1 MKILDKRKQQ
11 GFTVIELIVV
21 LVIIGILASL
31 IVFSYNG
38 VRSRDRDA
46 LRQSDIDT
54 LQGHLEIFYAENSRY
69 PTLSQ
74 LNKSEWL
81 TKNIPD
87 LSLDTLQDPSWT
99 NAASCTNQNGQAK
112 LVELPVP
119 DCYAYSP
126 TSAAGEDCDNNKTPC
141 AHYTLTAT
149 LETEEEYIK
158 TSLN

>member
-21 LVIIGILASL
+21 LVVIGILASL

-54 LQGHLEIFYAENSRY
+54 LQSQLEVFYAENSRY

-74 LNKSEWL
+74 LNNSEWL
-81 TKNIPD
+81 AENMPD
-87 LSLDTLQDPSWT
+87 LNLETIKDPSWT
-99 NAASCTNQNGQAK
+99 DTTGCTNQNGEPK
-112 LVELPVP
+112 LAESPTVN
-119 DCYAYSP
+119 CYAYNP
-126 TSAAGEDCDNNKTPC
+126 TSAAGEACDNNKAPC
-141 AHYTLTAT
+141 AHYTLTAS

>member
-46 LRQSDIDT
+46 LRQADIDT
-54 LQGHLEIFYAENSRY
+54 LQSQLEIFYAENSRY

-74 LNKSEWL
+74 LNNSEWL
-81 TKNIPD
+81 TENMPD
-87 LSLDTLQDPSWT
+87 LNPETIKDPSWT
-99 NAASCTNQNGQAK
+99 DTAGCTGQNGQAI
-112 LVELPVP
+112 LVESPTTN
-119 DCYAYSP
+119 CYAYSP
-126 TSAAGEDCDNNKTPC
+126 TSADGEACNSKKTPC